1 MRLSILCI
9 VRQRTRIKICGV
21 MRVEDALAA
30 ARAGADAIG
39 MVFYKSAPRC
49 ITVERA
55 REILAALPA
64 FVTPV
69 GLFVDAPV
77 PEIRSVTDALRLR
90 YVQLHGAESPVVAA
104 ELVGHIALKAVKVD
118 RMTFAGDLDVWR
130 KAVGSG
136 QVTNLRGLVLE
147 TATKSAGGSGVEND
161 WEYI

>member
-49 ITVERA
+49 ITVDRA

-69 GLFVDAPV
+69 GLFVDAAIA
-77 PEIRSVTDALRLR
+77 EIRAVTDALRLR
-90 YVQLHGAESPVVAA
+90 YVQLHGSETPAIAA
-104 ELVGHIALKAVKVD
+104 GLTGHMVLK
-118 RMTFAGDLDVWR
+118 
-130 KAVGSG
+130 
-136 QVTNLRGLVLE
+136 
-147 TATKSAGGSGVEND
+147 
-161 WEYI
+161 